1 MKEIR
6 TVRMVEQVD
15 VVFVADDGKEFK
27 GPSAEL
33 ECARYERTRNIS
45 KVEEAFKRLDH
56 IELNIPSTRWIDDE
70 VRMFRV
76 VLRSKQDFYA
86 MMDYFDVVCNAYE
99 SAVKMPE
106 SFPYTINIGLNYDY
120 ICEYPGNFEA
130 EFEAEIVR
138 LREFEAGIKKNEVT

>member
-45 KVEEAFKRLDH
+45 ELKEAFERLNY
-56 IELNIPSTRWIDDE
+56 IELKIPSIEYVTEEI
-70 VRMFRV
+70 RMFRI
-76 VLRSKQDFYA
+76 VLNSKHDFYA
-86 MMDYFDVVCNAYE
+86 MMDYFDVVCGACDNE
-99 SAVKMPE
+99 LKMPE
-106 SFPYTINIGLNYDY
+106 SFPYTMNAVMNYSYIN
-120 ICEYPGNFEA
+120 EYYGRFED
-130 EFEAEIVR
+130 EFEATINK